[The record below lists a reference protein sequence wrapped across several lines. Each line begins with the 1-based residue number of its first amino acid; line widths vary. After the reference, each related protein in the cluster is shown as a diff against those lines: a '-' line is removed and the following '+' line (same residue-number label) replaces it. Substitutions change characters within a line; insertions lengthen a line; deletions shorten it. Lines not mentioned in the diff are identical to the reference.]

1 MANNSVLAREIVRN
15 VGTIDNVNTLEHCT
29 TRLRFTVRDDKAVDK
44 EALRATPGV
53 LSVIEQGGQL
63 QVVVGNAVADVYEQI
78 GFTGGANAGRPSS
91 ISRRGWRGGLDV
103 VFDFISGTFSPLLW
117 ALVGSSMVKT
127 LLALFT
133 TFGWL
138 AADSSTYA
146 VLNATGNAVFF
157 FLPIFVGVTAATKLG
172 ANPIV
177 GGVVGAALL
186 EPSFTALGTTGQVSS
201 FFGIPMVLMSYS
213 SQVFP
218 VMIGVLLLA
227 VIEKGLRQVL
237 NKNLHLV
244 LIPMLGLLVVVPLTM
259 LVFGPFGVYLG
270 TWIAGG
276 IGFLTS
282 TSSIA
287 TGAVLAAGMLFL
299 VTLGLHWALVPI
311 ILANLA
317 ASGTDTILAGWAGYN
332 FALTGVAVGVAIAA
346 RRDATLR
353 TTAGAGAAAGALA
366 GVSEPIVYG
375 VILRYRRL
383 IPILVVAAALGGG
396 INGAFDVRATGFLFQ
411 NVFTIPGFQ
420 PVGGYL
426 IGIGVAFV
434 AGMVG
439 VLVFGYEKRDSSP
452 VTAPAEP
459 TAATTPAANEGTTVL
474 SPLAGAVLPLSE
486 TADEVFASGAL
497 GAGVAIT
504 PTTGELR
511 APFDGT
517 VVTVARTGHAMGLT
531 SDSGLELLVH
541 VGIDTVNLGGRHFR
555 PLVAAGD
562 RVAAGDLLLEFDL
575 LAITAAGYDA
585 TSPVVVTQL
594 TDMAELHDA
603 ASGSIRLG
611 EPLFRVHAT
620 VTH

>member
-1 MANNSVLAREIVRN
+1 MANNTVLAQEIVRN
-15 VGTIDNVNTLEHCT
+15 VGSLDNVNTLEHCT
-29 TRLRFTVRDDKAVDK
+29 TRLRFTIRDEKAVDK
-44 EALRATPGV
+44 AALRATPGV
-53 LSVIEQGGQL
+53 ISVIEQGGQL
-63 QVVVGNAVADVYEQI
+63 QVVVGNAVADVYDQI
-78 GFTGGANAGRPSS
+78 GFTGGARAGRASATT
-91 ISRRGWRGGLDV
+91 RRGWRGGLDV

-127 LLALFT
+127 LLALLT

-146 VLNATGNAVFF
+146 VLNAAGNAVFY

-172 ANPIV
+172 ANPVV

-186 EPSFTALGTTGQVSS
+186 EPSFTALGTTGEVSS
-201 FFGIPMVLMSYS
+201 FLGIPMVLMSYS

-227 VIEKGLRQVL
+227 AIEKGLRRVL
-237 NKNLHLV
+237 NQNLHLV
-244 LIPMLGLLVVVPLTM
+244 LIPMISLLVVVPLTM

-270 TWIAGG
+270 TWIAEG
-276 IGFLTS
+276 IGFLNS

-287 TGAVLAAGMLFL
+287 TGALLAAAMLFL

-317 ASGTDTILAGWAGYN
+317 ATGTDTILAGWAGYN

-353 TTAGAGAAAGALA
+353 TAAGAGAAAGALA

-396 INGAFDVRATGFLFQ
+396 INGAFNVQATGFLFQ

-426 IGIGVAFV
+426 VGIGVAFV
-434 AGMVG
+434 AGLIG
-439 VLVFGYEKRDSSP
+439 VLIFGYEKKGTTSADAGSRP
-452 VTAPAEP
+452 V
-459 TAATTPAANEGTTVL
+459 AATPAPNDSTTVL
-474 SPLAGAVLPLSE
+474 SPLTGSVIPLVE
-486 TADEVFASGAL
+486 TEDEVFSSGAL
-497 GAGVAIT
+497 GAGVAIN

-511 APFDGT
+511 APFDGS
-517 VVTVARTGHAMGLT
+517 VVTVARTAHAVGIA
-531 SDSGLELLVH
+531 SDTGVELLVH
-541 VGIDTVNLGGRHFR
+541 VGLDTVNLGGRHFR
-555 PLVAAGD
+555 SHVEAGD
-562 RVAAGDLLLEFDL
+562 RVRAGDLLLEFDL
-575 LAITAAGYDA
+575 TAIRDAGYDV
-585 TSPVVVTQL
+585 TSPVVVTQV
-594 TDMAELHDA
+594 ADA
-603 ASGSIRLG
+603 AGLENTAVGSIRSG
-611 EPLFRVHAT
+611 EPLFRVPAT
-620 VTH
+620 VTN

>member
-1 MANNSVLAREIVRN
+1 MANNSVLAQEIVRN
-15 VGTIDNVNTLEHCT
+15 VGTLDNVNTLEHCT
-29 TRLRFTVRDDKAVDK
+29 TRLRFTVRDERAVDK
-44 EALRATPGV
+44 NALRATPGV
-53 LSVIEQGGQL
+53 ISVIEQGGQL
-63 QVVVGNAVADVYEQI
+63 QVVVGNAVADVYDQI
-78 GFTGGANAGRPSS
+78 GFTGNTRAERASTTA
-91 ISRRGWRGGLDV
+91 RRGWRGGLDV

-127 LLALFT
+127 LLALLT

-146 VLNATGNAVFF
+146 VLNAAGNAVFY

-186 EPSFTALGTTGQVSS
+186 EPSFTALGTTGEVSS
-201 FFGIPMVLMSYS
+201 FLGIPMVLMSYS

-227 VIEKGLRQVL
+227 AIEKGLRRVL
-237 NKNLHLV
+237 NRNLHLV

-259 LVFGPFGVYLG
+259 LAFGPFGVYLG

-276 IGFLTS
+276 IGFLNA

-287 TGAVLAAGMLFL
+287 TGALLAAAMLFL

-317 ASGTDTILAGWAGYN
+317 ATGTDTILAGWAGYN

-346 RRDATLR
+346 RRDAILR
-353 TTAGAGAAAGALA
+353 TAAGAGAAAGALA

-396 INGAFDVRATGFLFQ
+396 INGAFNVQATGFLFQ

-426 IGIGVAFV
+426 VGIGVAFV
-434 AGMVG
+434 AGLVG
-439 VLVFGYEKRDSSP
+439 VLIFGYEKTGS
-452 VTAPAEP
+452 AK
-459 TAATTPAANEGTTVL
+459 TTPSAPTTVVAPSNTDTTTVL
-474 SPLAGAVLPLSE
+474 SPLAGTVIPLSE
-486 TADEVFASGAL
+486 TADEVFSSGAL
-497 GAGVAIT
+497 GAGVAIK
-504 PTTGELR
+504 PDAGELR

-517 VVTVARTGHAMGLT
+517 VVTVARTGHAVGIS

-541 VGIDTVNLGGRHFR
+541 VGLDTVNLGGQHFR
-555 PLVAAGD
+555 ANVSAGD
-562 RVAAGDLLLEFDL
+562 RVKAGDLLLEFDL
-575 LAITAAGYDA
+575 SAISAAGYDV

-594 TDMAELHDA
+594 ADTSALDA
-603 ASGSIRLG
+603 VASGTVRAG
-611 EPLFRVHAT
+611 EPLFRVPAT
-620 VTH
+620 VTN